1 MGIAQ
6 LDSYIL
12 IYEGSITCFTIV
24 VLYNYCGIIL
34 YYAHISTVYYDTNL
48 LSAVQTQDMGNLKRE
63 YGMLDK
69 DRSGPFKSSQ
79 GEFVI
84 NRAFL

>member
-1 MGIAQ
+1 MGIAR
-6 LDSYIL
+6 LDSYTL

-24 VLYNYCGIIL
+24 VLYNYCGLFYVMPII
-34 YYAHISTVYYDTNL
+34 ISTVYYDTNL

-79 GEFVI
+79 GELVI
-84 NRAFL
+84 N

>member
-1 MGIAQ
+1 MKAQSLVLQLWFYTIIAA
-6 LDSYIL
+6 LFYIMP
-12 IYEGSITCFTIV
+12 
-24 VLYNYCGIIL
+24 
-34 YYAHISTVYYDTNL
+34 ISTVYYDTNL

-79 GEFVI
+79 GELVI
-84 NRAFL
+84 NRAFM

>member
-6 LDSYIL
+6 LDSYTL

-24 VLYNYCGIIL
+24 QLLWIIL
-34 YYAHISTVYYDTNL
+34 YYSHISTVYNTQDTNL

-69 DRSGPFKSSQ
+69 DRSGPFK
-79 GEFVI
+79 
-84 NRAFL
+84 